1 MNKKSFVSS
10 MLLLLAALIW
20 GFAFTAQSLCT
31 DYIGPFTYGTVR
43 FFIGGTV
50 LLPMIPIYA
59 KIEKKQADASDNNPS
74 DRPKSLKK
82 LFIGGILCGVF
93 LCAASVLQ
101 QAGIETTTPG
111 KAGFIT
117 ALYVVLVP
125 VFGIFLRKKTPL
137 IVWISVC
144 LAVPGLYLLCVSS
157 GFSIAKG
164 DLLILGSALLFAFH
178 ILIID
183 HFSPLVNSVALSCI
197 QFYTGA
203 VFSGVLMLIY
213 EQPSINA
220 IMQCLAPILYIG
232 VFSTGVAYTLQVIM
246 QKNTNPT
253 VASLLL
259 SFESVFSV
267 IGGWL
272 ILGQTLTA
280 RELCGCI
287 LMFAAVILSQLP
299 PDIFRVFRKK
309 RDKI

>member
-1 MNKKSFVSS
+1 

-20 GFAFTAQSLCT
+20 GFAFVAQSLCAE
-31 DYIGPFTYGTVR
+31 YIEPFTYGAVR

-50 LLPMIPIYA
+50 LLPMIPIYG
-59 KIEKKQADASDNNPS
+59 KIERKRAESNQQTNQANK
-74 DRPKSLKK
+74 PKSLKT
-82 LFIGGILCGVF
+82 LFLGGILCGIF

-144 LAVPGLYLLCVSS
+144 LAVPGLYLLCVNS
-157 GFSIAKG
+157 GFSIARG

-183 HFSPLVNSVALSCI
+183 HFSPLVNSVALSCV

-213 EQPSINA
+213 EHPSINA
-220 IMQCLAPILYIG
+220 IMQCLVPILYIG
-232 VFSTGVAYTLQVIM
+232 IFSTGVAYTLQVIM

-272 ILGQTLTA
+272 ILGQTLTG
-280 RELCGCI
+280 RELCGCA